1 MRTLMSD
8 AIDVAG
14 DQMPM
19 ENNFRDLQSRG
30 ILYRTIYAVTADD
43 DDYHDVIPTPTASAG
58 KSAPGAMIV
67 LDAFLIAMALRF

>member
-1 MRTLMSD
+1 MSD

-19 ENNFRDLQSRG
+19 ENNFRDLQRRG
-30 ILYRTIYAVTADD
+30 TRAIYAVTADD